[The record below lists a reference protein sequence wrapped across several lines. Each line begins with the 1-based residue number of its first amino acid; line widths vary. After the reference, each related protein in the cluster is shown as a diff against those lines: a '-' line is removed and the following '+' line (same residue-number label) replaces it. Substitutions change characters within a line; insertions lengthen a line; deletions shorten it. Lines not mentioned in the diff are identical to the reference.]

1 MLLQI
6 LTTNNTWVETNGSV
20 YPDIK
25 HKWANRFNGLMRL
38 TMVMVCSRDHS
49 FPRQIF
55 PNSAGQFAKFRGS
68 PRQIYQIYPLNY
80 FLWPLNPT
88 KYAVFVD
95 GNCNWQVQSVY
106 QINWQYFRS
115 AQLSLIFSVFLPS
128 KPDWQSCISWW
139 NHVYIQYG
147 GPNSIKICRICPL
160 ITVQCR
166 ILQNSMKTNKFR
178 RNGQI
183 PWLGSKF
190 RVLQKTVVPSHVAV

>member
-49 FPRQIF
+49 FPLQIF
-55 PNSAGQFAKFRGS
+55 PNSAGQFAKFHGS
-68 PRQIYQIYPLNY
+68 PRQIYQIYPLIFYGPWTQPNMQY
-80 FLWPLNPT
+80 LSPVAATDRYSLST
-88 KYAVFVD
+88 KLT
-95 GNCNWQVQSVY
+95 GNISDK
-106 QINWQYFRS
+106 
-115 AQLSLIFSVFLPS
+115 LSLIFSVFLPS
-128 KPDWQSCISWW
+128 KPNWQSCISWW

-166 ILQNSMKTNKFR
+166 ILQNSMKTNKFC

-183 PWLGSKF
+183 PRLGSKF
-190 RVLQKTVVPSHVAV
+190 RVLQKTVVSSLQ